1 MVELKVARD
10 ANGVALY
17 GAPITDA
24 GQVCNLTADTDTS
37 FTVPANARLCM
48 FGFSSANDYWVG
60 SSTVTIPSSGT
71 PASAN
76 FLLNPP
82 PLIVSGVATLHVR
95 APVSCTISLAFY
107 S

>member
-1 MVELKVARD
+1 MVSLEIARD
-10 ANGVALY
+10 ASQIPLY
-17 GAPITDA
+17 AIPLTDA
-24 GQVCNLTADTDTS
+24 GQVCNLTANTDTS
-37 FTVPANARLCM
+37 FTVPANARICI

-82 PLIVSGVATLHVR
+82 PLIVTGVATLHVH
-95 APVSCTISLAFY
+95 APVQCTISLAFY
-107 S
+107 A